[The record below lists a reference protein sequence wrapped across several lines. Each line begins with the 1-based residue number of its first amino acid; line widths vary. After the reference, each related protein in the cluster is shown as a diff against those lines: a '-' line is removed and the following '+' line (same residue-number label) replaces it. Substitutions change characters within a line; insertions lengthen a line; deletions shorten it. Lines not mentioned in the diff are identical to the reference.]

1 MENKKKTVTE
11 DNIQEIFQQDIAKAG
26 GLECLTEKTLEWE
39 HVLLR
44 AIQLAPI
51 DAGLDNLEAQGLIRK
66 RSEKKCL
73 YDYELT
79 DVGEYSLEDYQK
91 ITRLK

>member
-1 MENKKKTVTE
+1 MENKKNIVTE
-11 DNIQEIFQQDIAKAG
+11 DNVQEIFRQDITKAG
-26 GLECLTEKTLEWE
+26 GLEGLTEKTLEWE

-44 AIQLAPI
+44 AIQLAPV

-66 RSEKKCL
+66 RSNKTCP

-79 DVGEYSLEDYQK
+79 DVGESSLREYQK
-91 ITRLK
+91 MILLK